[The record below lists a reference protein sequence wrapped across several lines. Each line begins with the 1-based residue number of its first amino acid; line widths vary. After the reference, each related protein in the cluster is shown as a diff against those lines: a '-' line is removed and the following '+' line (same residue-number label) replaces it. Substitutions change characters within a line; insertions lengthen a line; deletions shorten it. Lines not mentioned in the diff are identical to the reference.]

1 MTTLYDDMTLDEL
14 LERYALQFGQT
25 WPDDSLLLRRVLK
38 LNAAVKA
45 ATAAQRGY
53 PASEPPKYTG
63 VYLIHNGLGFRIC
76 EYDVDEHDDGE
87 QWGWIDEVEDEI
99 NVVRWW
105 HLPPVPRDSP

>member
-1 MTTLYDDMTLDEL
+1 MTDYDEMTEDEL
-14 LERYALQFGQT
+14 EQIYKLTFNQRY
-25 WPDDSLLLRRVLK
+25 PDRSLLLRRVLK
-38 LNAAVKA
+38 YRSALKELVFK
-45 ATAAQRGY
+45 QEGY
-53 PASEPPKYTG
+53 PASAPPRETG

-105 HLPPVPRDSP
+105 HLPPAPRNSP